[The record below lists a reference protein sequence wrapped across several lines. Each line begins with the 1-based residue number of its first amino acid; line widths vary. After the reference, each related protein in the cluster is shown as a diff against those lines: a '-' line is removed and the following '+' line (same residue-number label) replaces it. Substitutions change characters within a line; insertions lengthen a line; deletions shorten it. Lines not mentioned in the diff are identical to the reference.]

1 MRKREDDEKKPPM
14 SNITIN
20 IPEIYDSQIQTLK
33 DMGLVSSRSEA
44 VRTAI
49 REFLQ
54 EEYSINLKLL
64 GFFEERERESATE
77 RPE

>member
-1 MRKREDDEKKPPM
+1 MRKRKNDKKKPPM

-20 IPEIYDSQIQTLK
+20 IPEIYDYQIQTLQ

-54 EEYSINLKLL
+54 EEYSVNLKLL
-64 GFFEERERESATE
+64 GFFEEETNPSPEESD
-77 RPE
+77 

>member
-20 IPEIYDSQIQTLK
+20 IPEIYDLQIQTLK

-54 EEYSINLKLL
+54 EEYSVNLKLL
-64 GFFEERERESATE
+64 GFFEERESDSVPE

>member
-1 MRKREDDEKKPPM
+1 MRKRDDDKKKPPM

-20 IPEIYDSQIQTLK
+20 IPEIYDYQIQALK

-54 EEYSINLKLL
+54 EEFSINLKLL
-64 GFFEERERESATE
+64 GFFEEEQKNPD
-77 RPE
+77 PEKIK

>member
-1 MRKREDDEKKPPM
+1 MRKKDDDKKKPPM

-20 IPEIYDSQIQTLK
+20 IPEIYDYQIHALK

-54 EEYSINLKLL
+54 EEFSVNLKLL
-64 GFFEERERESATE
+64 GFFEEEEKTSGTKKSE
-77 RPE
+77 